1 MNDQKKK
8 ISLWLPVLL
17 SVVMV
22 VGMTIGYQLRD
33 NTAGGK
39 FLGFSGRSSV
49 QELVSLIN
57 SKYVDPVASDSI
69 NALVAD
75 ALLSH
80 LDPHSAYIPAK
91 DLEEYNDD
99 IAGSFMGIGIEFQ
112 LLHDTLNVMN
122 VFKDGPSF
130 KAGLQVGDQILTAND
145 SLQLYGKNLDADWIR
160 SKLRGPEGSPVKITV
175 LQEVLFRY
183 RQLML
188 HI

>member
-1 MNDQKKK
+1 
-8 ISLWLPVLL
+8 
-17 SVVMV
+17 
-22 VGMTIGYQLRD
+22 MTIGYQLRD

-91 DLEEYNDD
+91 DLEAFNDD

-122 VFKDGPSF
+122 VFKDGPSCY
-130 KAGLQVGDQILTAND
+130 KHKLKH
-145 SLQLYGKNLDADWIR
+145 LQLHHL
-160 SKLRGPEGSPVKITV
+160 
-175 LQEVLFRY
+175 
-183 RQLML
+183 
-188 HI
+188 

>member
-1 MNDQKKK
+1 
-8 ISLWLPVLL
+8 
-17 SVVMV
+17 MV

-69 NALVAD
+69 NQLVAD

-80 LDPHSAYIPAK
+80 LDPHSAYIPAS
-91 DLEEYNDD
+91 DLAEFNDD

-112 LLHDTLNVMN
+112 MMNDTVNVMN

-130 KAGLQVGDQILTAND
+130 FK
-145 SLQLYGKNLDADWIR
+145 IR
-160 SKLRGPEGSPVKITV
+160 R
-175 LQEVLFRY
+175 F
-183 RQLML
+183 
-188 HI
+188 HIFFYVWDMRFKHSY